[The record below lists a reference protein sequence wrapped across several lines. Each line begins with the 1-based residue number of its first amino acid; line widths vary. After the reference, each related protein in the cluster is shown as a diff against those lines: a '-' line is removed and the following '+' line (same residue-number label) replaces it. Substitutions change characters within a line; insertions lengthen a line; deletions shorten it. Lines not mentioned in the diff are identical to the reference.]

1 MQVQMNHNLKEIRNE
16 FFKTP
21 GGCLAI
27 IAAIHVLPKT
37 QPRGSS
43 FYLLLTVAYFGAIL
57 VLLWSMTKPRE
68 EYMRKLYTWRFED
81 CGPALEKSWQ
91 LYLHSLAKSI
101 NVAVYIAMT
110 FVASTALSTLQ
121 QWPVFHALDAFTQLY
136 TTTWY
141 LSLLALPAFAFFGDF
156 LLSETF
162 QRYRL
167 LQEQLVTSGFTPKDI
182 KDIDKVIT
190 TPHRKAVEVVK
201 DYEFY
206 AGGLEWSWED
216 FYKNCIVF
224 GQSGTGKTVCVLNA
238 LLDGLLASTAR
249 CAEKPSGLILDPK
262 GDFYNKIQVVCKK
275 HGRAKDLLVLDPKQP
290 ELSIRWNPL
299 DSDDDELELAARF
312 AAVLECL
319 GMKSEQDSFWIDS
332 AKKFIRHSIALIRL
346 TNRLDEPPTFAQIGQ
361 LASSFDGVAERA
373 DLIAD
378 DDPRGTQCLA
388 FFATEWTRL
397 AEQTRS
403 SIQAYITNMI
413 DPFLLEPYATL
424 FSGRSTIRVA
434 DMLSSG
440 RILYVYMPIAD
451 KEAMSRMVSTFIKL
465 EYYREVLK
473 RPNKKRAS
481 FFLCDEFQAFFT
493 AGQGKGDADFF
504 ERSRQSNHA
513 NIIATQ
519 NLPALT
525 KQVKQQDPVMNLLGN
540 CAVKIFLRNTDAET
554 NRYASELFGEQIVL
568 MQNSNSGGGGR
579 GSGFAG
585 MRAITSSQGANAQY
599 DAKVRKEVFI
609 ELAVPFRKGGIDYCE
624 TIIHLASRGQVSR
637 EKLRWKVHP
646 LVA

>member
-1 MQVQMNHNLKEIRNE
+1 MNQNLKETRNE
-16 FFKTP
+16 FFKVP

-27 IAAIHVLPKT
+27 IAAIHVLPKSP
-37 QPRGSS
+37 QQGS
-43 FYLLLTVAYFGAIL
+43 FRLLLTVAYFGAIL
-57 VLLWSMTKPRE
+57 ALLWSMTKPRE
-68 EYMRKLYTWRFED
+68 EYLRKLYAWRFED

-91 LYLHSLAKSI
+91 LYLHSLANSVNI
-101 NVAVYIAMT
+101 AVYIAMT
-110 FVASTALSTLQ
+110 FIASTALATLQ
-121 QWPVFHALDAFTQLY
+121 QWPTFQALDAFAQLY
-136 TTTWY
+136 NLAWY
-141 LSLLALPAFAFFGDF
+141 LSLIALPAFAFFGDF

-167 LQEQLVTSGFTPKDI
+167 LREQLVTSGFTPKDVRNL
-182 KDIDKVIT
+182 DKEAAA
-190 TPHRKAVEVVK
+190 PPRKPVEVVK
-201 DYEFY
+201 EYEFY
-206 AGGLEWSWED
+206 AGGTEWAWED

-238 LLDGLLASTAR
+238 LLDGLLASTKR
-249 CAEKPSGLILDPK
+249 CSEKPSGLILDPK
-262 GDFYNKIQVVCKK
+262 GDFYDKIQVVCKK
-275 HGRAKDLLVLDPKQP
+275 HGREKDLLILDPQQP
-290 ELSIRWNPL
+290 QRSLRWNPL

-312 AAVLECL
+312 AAVLETL

-332 AKKFIRHSIALIRL
+332 AKKFIRHSIALVRL
-346 TNRLDEPPTFAQIGQ
+346 TNPPDEPPTFAQIGQ
-361 LASSFDGVAERA
+361 LASTLAAISERA
-373 DLIAD
+373 DLVAD
-378 DDPRGTQCLA
+378 DDPRGELCLG
-388 FFATEWTRL
+388 FFANEWVDL
-397 AEQTRS
+397 ADQTRS

-413 DPFLLEPYATL
+413 DPFLMDPYATL
-424 FSGRSTIRVA
+424 FSGRSTVCVA

-440 RILYVYMPIAD
+440 KILYVYMPIAD

-519 NLPALT
+519 NLPSLT

-540 CAVKIFLRNTDAET
+540 CAVKMFLRNTDAET

-585 MRAITSSQGANAQY
+585 MRSITSSQGANAQY
-599 DAKVRKEVFI
+599 DAKVRKEVFT
-609 ELAVPFRKGGIDYCE
+609 ELAVPFRKGGMDYCE
-624 TIIHLASRGQVSR
+624 TIVHLASRGQVSK

-646 LVA
+646 LTA

>member
-1 MQVQMNHNLKEIRNE
+1 MSQNLKEIRNE
-16 FFKTP
+16 FFKIP
-21 GGCLAI
+21 GTCLAI

-37 QPRGSS
+37 PQQGS
-43 FYLLLTVAYFGAIL
+43 FRLLLTIAYFGAIL
-57 VLLWSMTKPRE
+57 TLLWSMTKPCE
-68 EYMRKLYTWRFED
+68 QYMQKLYAWRFED

-91 LYLHSLAKSI
+91 LYLHSLAKAT
-101 NVAVYIAMT
+101 NVAVYILMT
-110 FVASTALSTLQ
+110 FVASTALQTLQ
-121 QWPVFHALDAFTQLY
+121 LWPAFQALDVFVQLY
-136 TTTWY
+136 NIAWW
-141 LSLLALPAFAFFGDF
+141 LSLIALPAFAFFGDF

-167 LQEQLVTSGFTPKDI
+167 LQEQIVTSGFTPKDI
-182 KDIDKVIT
+182 RNLDKEIAA
-190 TPHRKAVEVVK
+190 PQRKPVEAVKE
-201 DYEFY
+201 YEFY
-206 AGGLEWSWED
+206 AGGTEWSWED

-238 LLDGLLASTAR
+238 LLDGLLASTTY
-249 CAEKPSGLILDPK
+249 CSQKPSGLILDPK
-262 GDFYNKIQVVCKK
+262 GDFYNKIQVVCKT

-290 ELSIRWNPL
+290 EHSIRWNPL

-346 TNRLDEPPTFAQIGQ
+346 TNAPNEPPTFAQIGR
-361 LASSFDGVAERA
+361 LASSIVAISERA
-373 DLIAD
+373 DLVAD
-378 DDPRGTQCLA
+378 DDPRGVHCLG
-388 FFATEWTRL
+388 FFADEWADL
-397 AEQTRS
+397 ADQTRS

-413 DPFLLEPYATL
+413 DPFLMEPYATL
-424 FSGRSTIRVA
+424 FSGHSTIRVA

-440 RILYVYMPIAD
+440 KILYVYMPIAD

-525 KQVKQQDPVMNLLGN
+525 KQVKEKDPVMNLLGN
-540 CAVKIFLRNTDAET
+540 CAVKMFLRNTDAET

-568 MQNSNSGGGGR
+568 MQSSNSGGGGR

-585 MRAITSSQGANAQY
+585 MRSITSSQGANAQY
-599 DAKVRKEVFI
+599 DAKVRKEVFT
-609 ELAVPFRKGGIDYCE
+609 ELAVPFKKGGIDYCE
-624 TIIHLASRGQVSR
+624 TIVHLASRGRVSK

-646 LVA
+646 LTT